1 MVPPWTLSPCFV
13 PSAGHA
19 VVCVKLRL
27 DVADASQQFSKH
39 RFPVTAV
46 TGLDTSHP
54 LYCVAVHL
62 HCAVAMRT
70 KGLKTEK
77 KEGWTLTKQTDQHGD
92 VGAESRTLQN
102 PKQIHTIPKRV
113 SAPQQCCCN
122 QPWAQTWRR
131 LCLEPRGKIK
141 YIFKKINIWCLI
153 IQPSNEKQV
162 MMT

>member
-1 MVPPWTLSPCFV
+1 MNPLPRDGPTLITLSPRFV

-77 KEGWTLTKQTDQHGD
+77 K
-92 VGAESRTLQN
+92 
-102 PKQIHTIPKRV
+102 KRV
-113 SAPQQCCCN
+113 N
-122 QPWAQTWRR
+122 V
-131 LCLEPRGKIK
+131 
-141 YIFKKINIWCLI
+141 
-153 IQPSNEKQV
+153 NE
-162 MMT
+162 TN